1 MPYTKHFLANARRG
15 TTLLEMILALG
26 IFVAVVVGITQGLI
40 ATRTYVGE
48 DEIRADFELESARLL
63 NEFTNDLANS
73 TWFGDDPSMFPS
85 SNKDNPYVVS
95 PTTFPNVAKTVTGR
109 RWGDQL
115 DFVKLR
121 LSDQVVLR
129 PGDARQAMVRVDDA
143 ANPAVQLD
151 DFLNAKAMTTMIS
164 NPDWIPG
171 TDDDFLLPVFDAP
184 IVGLT
189 FAQNRQFTLPNR
201 SPRLYRYI
209 VREAP
214 GSPSTVPVNF
224 RRGQLV
230 RQYSN
235 GPGPTYS
242 AIPVFATTLNTP
254 NVSVVTP
261 PALSSSPNPWVDD
274 EILSNNIKATD
285 DPLLLPGV
293 PGVTFDT
300 VTTDTTLS
308 QYQVRFRIIMVREPT
323 AGSGTAR
330 VYRTLHATVAM
341 RSN

>member
-1 MPYTKHFLANARRG
+1 MSNILPFTMNARHG
-15 TTLLEMILALG
+15 TTLLEVILALG
-26 IFVAVVVGITQGLI
+26 IFVTVVVGITQGLI

-48 DEIRADFELESARLL
+48 DEIRADFELESVRLL

-73 TWFGDDPSMFPS
+73 TWFGDEPSLFPS
-85 SNKDNPYVVS
+85 SNKDNPYAVS
-95 PTTFPNVAKTVTGR
+95 PTTFPNVAKAAPTR
-109 RWGDQL
+109 LWGDQL

-121 LSDQVVLR
+121 LSDQIVMR
-129 PGDARQAMVRVDDA
+129 PGDARQTMVRVDDA

-164 NPDWIPG
+164 NPDWIVG
-171 TDDDFLLPVFDAP
+171 STDDFLLPVFDAAV
-184 IVGLT
+184 VGLT
-189 FAQNRQFTLPNR
+189 FAQNRQFTTPNR

-214 GSPSTVPVNF
+214 DAPATVPANF

-254 NVSVVTP
+254 NISVVVP

-285 DPLLLPGV
+285 DPTLLPGT

-308 QYQVRFRIIMVREPT
+308 QDQVRIRIIMVREAP
-323 AGSGTAR
+323 AGSGIPR
-330 VYRTLHATVAM
+330 VYRTLQATVAM